1 MNWIYIVLT
10 SLALVLTQSAQ
21 QQFDKF
27 SSGMSSSNASA
38 ITSMSGENMLLK
50 VDGSEKSYSKAQA
63 TGVLSDFFKKHP
75 VKSFSLSHKNE
86 ADKNA
91 TAFGEYLSDRKF
103 KVSVQFTKCGSTYK
117 LGRLAIE

>member
-27 SSGMSSSNASA
+27 NSGMNAGNAAA

-50 VDGSEKSYSKAQA
+50 IDGNERSYSKAQA

-75 VKSFSLSHKNE
+75 SKGFQLSLKNE
-86 ADKNA
+86 TDKSA
-91 TAFGEYLSDRKF
+91 TAFGEYQSDQKF
-103 KVSVQFTKCGSTYK
+103 KVSVQFTKTGSAYK